1 MANQKVYVVVT
12 TDEPAGEDQYIS
24 DVILITT
31 SKPKAEET
39 VKALN
44 ERKPIKGINYDNLC
58 PFSGANYFER
68 TLNVHIE
75 NEDEPEGTEGQD
87 RQNYTDTQDRENYIT
102 E

>member
-1 MANQKVYVVVT
+1 MANQIIYVVVT

-31 SKPKAEET
+31 SKIQAETT

-44 ERKPIKGINYDNLC
+44 ERSPLKGINYDNLC

-68 TLNVHIE
+68 TLNVHI
-75 NEDEPEGTEGQD
+75 NNDEFDGTEGQD
-87 RQNYTDTQDRENYIT
+87 RKNYTDTQDRENYIT

>member
-31 SKPKAEET
+31 SKIQAETT

-44 ERKPIKGINYDNLC
+44 KRSPLKGINYDNLC
-58 PFSGANYFER
+58 PFSDANYFER
-68 TLNVHIE
+68 TLNESIN
-75 NEDEPEGTEGQD
+75 NEE
-87 RQNYTDTQDRENYIT
+87 
-102 E
+102 